1 MVSRAPP
8 VVARYDLGFQD
19 GKVSNYKERPGRA
32 RDSENKEEARES
44 EGVRSVTH
52 HLEVDTEEGAEE
64 GEKPIFMMVTYYW
77 DYSVS

>member
-44 EGVRSVTH
+44 EGVRSNRA
-52 HLEVDTEEGAEE
+52 DTGKGAS
-64 GEKPIFMMVTYYW
+64 GQK
-77 DYSVS
+77 